1 MKRISQER
9 YPFFYYHLVFRQKE
23 GKQRAR
29 RVKHSRRPISMEQAA
44 MIFVPAGSCPKL
56 EKEPSSVGMIPVLLM
71 VVMER
76 PRASGISRPVKV
88 ISSVHKK
95 MKPRYT
101 KK

>member
-1 MKRISQER
+1 
-9 YPFFYYHLVFRQKE
+9 
-23 GKQRAR
+23 
-29 RVKHSRRPISMEQAA
+29 MEQAA
-44 MIFVPAGSCPKL
+44 MIFAPAGSCPKS
-56 EKEPSSVGMIPVLLM
+56 EKEPSWAGMIPVLLM

-76 PRASGISRPVKV
+76 PRASGISSPVKV